1 MIKKPALI
9 LLAIAIILGG
19 TVYYFDWKRGSS
31 EKTDTF
37 KRAFNFQ
44 ASDISAMI
52 LSHPSQPS
60 EPAIHFVKRG
70 DSWQIVD
77 PVETNADQSTVDGIA
92 DQVAGAEITAT
103 EPGTPDRLK
112 AFGLDPPQASL
123 ELDLANGSKHTLLL
137 GSKTFDNASVY
148 AIVDGG
154 QQVGLLPEL
163 LSASTAR
170 NLDTLRDRAVLHF
183 ESGDTASFSLK
194 NSSGEIEAAK
204 QDDHWKMKKP
214 IETFASSDSVDS
226 LLQAISGANMVSVAS
241 EKSDDLAQYGL
252 TSPAITFT
260 DTNSKGAQYTL
271 LVGKKDGDNYFARDV
286 SRPMIFRINADLYNK
301 LSQKFADLR
310 DKKVLHFDSIDVQQL
325 ELHNSNG
332 VITIGRKKD
341 APDDW
346 TFSSPPD
353 QKGKAASDWKIVDP
367 LTGLSAEEVIDH
379 PPPAIVSSLA
389 NPAVTAIITT
399 KNGKTMTLKISKAS
413 GDFVY
418 AQASDAPALYKLKK
432 DVLDTLS
439 LKASD
444 VAQ

>member
-19 TVYYFDWKRGSS
+19 AVYYFDWKRGSS

-37 KRAFNFQ
+37 KRAFSFQ
-44 ASDISAMI
+44 ASDITSMI

-60 EPAIHFVKRG
+60 QPAIHFVKRG

-112 AFGLDPPQASL
+112 AYGLDPPQASL
-123 ELDLANGSKHTLLL
+123 ELDLANGTKHTLLL

-148 AIVDGG
+148 GIVDGD
-154 QQVGLLPEL
+154 QKVALLPEL

-170 NLDTLRDRAVLHF
+170 NLDTLRDRTVLHF
-183 ESGDTASFSLK
+183 DSGDTASFSLK

-204 QDDHWKMKKP
+204 KADHWKLEKP
-214 IETFASSDSVDS
+214 MDTFASSDAIDS
-226 LLQAISGANMVSVAS
+226 LLQAVSGANMISVVS
-241 EKSDDLAQYGL
+241 EKADDLGEYGL
-252 TSPAITFT
+252 SSPAITFT
-260 DTNSKGAQYTL
+260 DTNAAGAQYTL
-271 LVGKKDGDNYFARDV
+271 AIGKKDGDNYFARDI
-286 SRPMIFRINADLYNK
+286 SRPMIFRINADLYKK
-301 LSQKFADLR
+301 LSDKAADLR
-310 DKKVLHFDSIDVQQL
+310 DKKVLHVDSADVEQL
-325 ELHNSNG
+325 ELHNSSG
-332 VITIGRKKD
+332 VITIGRKPG

-346 TFSSPPD
+346 TFSAPPD
-353 QKGKAASDWKIVDP
+353 QKGKAASDWKVLDP
-367 LTGLSAEEVIDH
+367 LTGLTAEEVVDH
-379 PPPAIVSSLA
+379 PAAAIASSVA
-389 NPAVTAIITT
+389 NPAVTAILTT
-399 KNGKTMTLKISKAS
+399 KDGKTVTVKISKAS

-418 AQASDAPALYKLKK
+418 AQASDGPSFYKLKK
-432 DVLDTLS
+432 DVLDTLN
-439 LKASD
+439 LKAAD